1 MEKKKVLFSPI
12 GNTDPVK
19 YDPKTGS
26 ITDGSLRY
34 IVRNYPIYA
43 VRMFFTNDIA
53 ENAKKDKDN
62 EAYGIDRYTDGIKRI
77 KPDCIVDD
85 PVKTEI
91 TEPHKYSAIDKDLPD
106 AIRKCREDYPLDEYD
121 IIFNLA
127 SGTPAMKAIMAI
139 MSLELP
145 GCYPVQVE
153 NPNFKDKT
161 DAKSLVPPPTYENG
175 KIPDFDFE
183 WLNDDYISYKS
194 TIRHEE
200 PKLAFLRNIA
210 EKNRI
215 ISLINAKEY
224 ELAYSLAKDPATTL
238 SADTKF
244 LLEFGKMRSKM
255 QLDKA
260 KKQFEYL
267 KTRNLLTETN
277 MFPFS
282 ENEDT
287 EKLFEY
293 FMVMEINKD
302 NGDYA
307 ELLTKITPFMTELLL
322 IHVQE
327 SFTYKDRPFNF
338 IKECCTTDDSYAD
351 NIRHK
356 IHKDKM
362 DRIHPDFSK
371 QLDNLFG
378 YRGFKNES
386 EVGFFNLYKIC
397 STDFMKKL
405 SKANEHLISLLAE
418 KIKSPIDTKAMP
430 LADRVNWLRNTV
442 AHHIIDVSEQK
453 FVERTSITPKKMID
467 IMFDSMCDVFANKYS
482 REQFTEART
491 VYDELNKAIIKSM
504 ENIKH

>member
-34 IVRNYPIYA
+34 IVRNFPIYA
-43 VRMFFTNDIA
+43 VRMFFTKAIA
-53 ENAKKDKDN
+53 KNADEVDKP
-62 EAYGIDRYTDGIKRI
+62 AYGIDRYTDGIKRI
-77 KPDCIVDD
+77 KPDCIVDE

-106 AIRKCREDYPLDEYD
+106 AIRKCREDYPVDEYD

-127 SGTPAMKAIMAI
+127 SGTPTMKAIMAI

-161 DAKSLVPPPTYENG
+161 DAKSLLPPPTYENG
-175 KIPDFDFE
+175 KIPNFDFE

-200 PKLAFLRNIA
+200 PKLAFLRNTA

-224 ELAYSLAKDPATTL
+224 DLAYALATEPATTL
-238 SADTKF
+238 TADTKL

-255 QLDKA
+255 HLDTA
-260 KKQFEYL
+260 KEKLNDL
-267 KTRNLLTETN
+267 KTRNLLTEVN
-277 MFPFS
+277 MFPLS
-282 ENEDT
+282 ENEDA

-293 FMVMEINKD
+293 FMVMEMNKD

-327 SFTYKDRPFNF
+327 SFTYKGKPFNF
-338 IKECCTTDDSYAD
+338 IKECCTTDDNHAD

-356 IHKDKM
+356 IHRDKM
-362 DRIHPDFSK
+362 DKIHPDFSK
-371 QLDNLFG
+371 QLDNFFSK
-378 YRGFKNES
+378 GFKNES

-397 STDFMKKL
+397 STPFMKNL
-405 SKANEHLISLLAE
+405 SKANEHLVSLLAK
-418 KIKSPIDTKAMP
+418 KIKSPIDNKAMA

-453 FVERTSITPKKMID
+453 FVKRTSITPKKMID
-467 IMFDSMCDVFANKYS
+467 IMFDSMCDVFANSYS
-482 REQFTEART
+482 KEQFTSART

-504 ENIKH
+504 EDIKH

>member
-12 GNTDPVK
+12 GNTDPIK
-19 YDPKTGS
+19 NHKGT

-34 IVRNYPIYA
+34 IVRNFPVYA
-43 VRMFFTNDIA
+43 VRMFFTKDIVKR
-53 ENAKKDKDN
+53 AKDDIETN
-62 EAYGIDRYTDGIKRI
+62 GIDRYTDGIKKIR
-77 KPDCIVDD
+77 PECIVDE

-91 TEPHKYSAIDKDLPD
+91 TEPHKYSALEKELPQ
-106 AIRKCREDYPLDEYD
+106 AIRKCREDYPAEEYD
-121 IIFNLA
+121 ILFNLT
-127 SGTPAMKAIMAI
+127 SGTPAMKSIMAI
-139 MSLELP
+139 MSIELP
-145 GCYPVQVE
+145 GCYGIQVE
-153 NPNFKDKT
+153 NPNFQE
-161 DAKSLVPPPTYENG
+161 YEPEY
-175 KIPDFDFE
+175 KPE
-183 WLNDDYISYKS
+183 WLDEENIKFKDLS
-194 TIRHEE
+194 RHQE
-200 PKLAFLRNIA
+200 PKLAFLRNTA

-282 ENEDT
+282 GNEDT

-327 SFTYKDRPFNF
+327 SFTYKGKPFNF
-338 IKECCTTDDSYAD
+338 IKECCTTDDNYAD

-362 DRIHPDFSK
+362 DKVYPNFSK
-371 QLDNLFG
+371 QLDKLFG

-397 STDFMKKL
+397 STPFMKNL
-405 SKANEHLISLLAE
+405 SKANEHLVSLLAE

-467 IMFDSMCDVFANKYS
+467 IMFDSMCDVFANSYS
-482 REQFTEART
+482 REQFTSART

-504 ENIKH
+504 EDIKH